1 MSIDKFTNDDA
12 GVNFYTGLE
21 TLTTFYFVLRTLGP
35 AAHCLNYIYRRVSNI
50 GGPDQF
56 FLVFC
61 KLRRH
66 ITNFERSRLFGVSE
80 KTVSKMYYIFL
91 HGFDLRVS
99 NGRKLKYGH
108 QSSLLST
115 TVHQIKKNP
124 NTRVIRDGTI
134 LSKDQNF
141 QSHSKR
147 LILLIKTEIP

>member
-1 MSIDKFTNDDA
+1 MESPDSPIQVFTRHLNMECFESAIPANFVSYAPTFFSVSVQKSLIQFYNVQTHTPQYTPKSINNFTNDDA

-50 GGPDQF
+50 GVPDRF

-80 KTVSKMYYIFL
+80 KKYLICIIYFYM
-91 HGFDLRVS
+91 DL
-99 NGRKLKYGH
+99 
-108 QSSLLST
+108 
-115 TVHQIKKNP
+115 I
-124 NTRVIRDGTI
+124 
-134 LSKDQNF
+134 
-141 QSHSKR
+141 
-147 LILLIKTEIP
+147 